1 MVRLLLL
8 VAFVLAGPAR
18 ADWLMAESAHFRVHA
33 DSSEASIRDRA
44 ALLEDYRSLLAALTT
59 AGEQNAPAPRL
70 DVYLL
75 GNIADARPF
84 GKVPAGAG
92 GFYVAAPGGVVAYAE
107 NGALGIA
114 TVLHEY
120 AHHFMLASGTAA
132 YPAWYVEGFAEYFMT
147 ARFQPEKVEFG
158 GVNANRARALARGE
172 WLPLEQI
179 LGRRIRAGQ
188 GRASAM
194 FYAQS
199 WALTHYFFRAPGQ
212 RDKLRAYL
220 AAVAAGDD
228 PVTAFRSHVDPDL
241 AGFQRRL
248 RAYLSGR
255 EFTYSSFK
263 RPAVVPADVTVTR
276 LPASA
281 RAVLLVLADLEVISP
296 NAPIKDKAT
305 AFLAAAATRYP
316 DDPLVARAQA
326 LLALRFGSRAEAAAR
341 LDKLL
346 ETAPDDP
353 KLLLWRAEATP
364 TDTPEGRADALR
376 LLVRSYKAN
385 PDDWRTLRAY
395 ALARGARTR
404 RLSDNDLDALTA
416 AWRLAPQVAV
426 LSLDLAVALVNADRM
441 AEAASVLAPL
451 ANAPH
456 GGGASELAGRLVDA
470 AEAGDKPGFF
480 AAFAQRQSGATTP

>member
-1 MVRLLLL
+1 MVRFLLLL
-8 VAFVLAGPAR
+8 VLALASPAR
-18 ADWLMAESAHFRVHA
+18 ADWLMAESAHFRLYA

-44 ALLEDYRSLLAALTT
+44 ALLEDYRSLLVALTT

-75 GNIADARPF
+75 DDIADARPF
-84 GKVPAGAG
+84 GTLPGGVA

-107 NGALGIA
+107 NGDPGIA

-158 GVNANRARALARGE
+158 GVNANRARWLARE
-172 WLPLEQI
+172 DWLPLEQI

-188 GRASAM
+188 GRTSAM

-220 AAVAAGDD
+220 AAVAAGED
-228 PVTAFRSHVDPDL
+228 PVAAFRTHVDPDL

-248 RAYLSGR
+248 RNYLSGR
-255 EFTYSSFK
+255 QFTYSSFK
-263 RPAVVPADVTVTR
+263 RTPPAPADVTITR
-276 LPASA
+276 LPESA
-281 RAVLLVLADLEVISP
+281 RAVLLALADLEVASP
-296 NAPIKDKAT
+296 NAPIRDKAT
-305 AFLAAAATRYP
+305 AAVAAAAARYP
-316 DDPLVARAQA
+316 GDPLVARAQA
-326 LLALRFGSRAEAAAR
+326 LLALRFGSRAEAADR
-341 LDKLL
+341 LDQLL
-346 ETAPDDP
+346 AAAPDDP

-364 TDTPEGRADALR
+364 TNTPDGRAEALR

-404 RLSDNDLDALTA
+404 RLSDNDLDALIA
-416 AWRLAPQVAV
+416 AWRLAPQVAT
-426 LSLDLAVALVNADRM
+426 LSLDLAVALVQADRL
-441 AEAASVLAPL
+441 AEAASVLTPL

-456 GGGASELAGRLVDA
+456 GGGVSELAGRLVDA
-470 AEAGDKPGFF
+470 AEAGNKQGFL
-480 AAFAQRQSGATTP
+480 AALPRPRAVPAAP